1 MKPKKQK
8 IVKKK
13 MKKKKNR
20 SKIKLIY
27 LNNVYK

>member
-20 SKIKLIY
+20 CKRKLIY
-27 LNNVYK
+27 LNNIYK